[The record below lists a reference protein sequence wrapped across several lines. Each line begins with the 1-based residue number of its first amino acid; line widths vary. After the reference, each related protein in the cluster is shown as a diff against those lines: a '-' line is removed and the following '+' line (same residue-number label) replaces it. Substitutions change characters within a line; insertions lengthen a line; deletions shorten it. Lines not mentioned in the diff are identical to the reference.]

1 MENSL
6 FCNKDLV
13 KYLVVFGLVYSIL
26 KMIPNQ
32 QLSNKDLVLV
42 MIIITL
48 GFICIDCI
56 FFKNHESFANI
67 KKRSRDIE
75 TDDDDYDYDCDDDE
89 EDCDDDYEDDYYL
102 RDNRRRRKDYSRPT
116 SPSGSPRP
124 TRSGKPSS
132 SESPRPTR
140 SCKPSSSES
149 TRPTRSGS
157 PTRSESPRPTRS
169 GSPRPT
175 RSGSPTRS
183 ESPIPTKAGRP
194 TKGESKN
201 RSKGESKSVSM
212 CGPEIEKMKKKL
224 ESEVKELKRQ
234 MMLKAT
240 MPDKENSSITQKYFD
255 SLILELNSKG
265 ILRSDEIDNIK
276 LKISSKLLTMEEA
289 IVSLEN
295 LKKTGKPEI
304 KETNDFKYNELPDE
318 FYNPIGNRIANEWAN
333 DNEYNL
339 LNTNKW
345 QVPMPRPPVCINT
358 APCKVCPS
366 DGTNFLPVNLK
377 NWDEART
384 ISDTTINQKWAK
396 DKKDSTRKL

>member
-1 MENSL
+1 
-6 FCNKDLV
+6 
-13 KYLVVFGLVYSIL
+13 
-26 KMIPNQ
+26 
-32 QLSNKDLVLV
+32 
-42 MIIITL
+42 
-48 GFICIDCI
+48 
-56 FFKNHESFANI
+56 
-67 KKRSRDIE
+67 
-75 TDDDDYDYDCDDDE
+75 
-89 EDCDDDYEDDYYL
+89 
-102 RDNRRRRKDYSRPT
+102 
-116 SPSGSPRP
+116 
-124 TRSGKPSS
+124 
-132 SESPRPTR
+132 
-140 SCKPSSSES
+140 
-149 TRPTRSGS
+149 
-157 PTRSESPRPTRS
+157 
-169 GSPRPT
+169 
-175 RSGSPTRS
+175 
-183 ESPIPTKAGRP
+183 
-194 TKGESKN
+194 
-201 RSKGESKSVSM
+201 
-212 CGPEIEKMKKKL
+212 
-224 ESEVKELKRQ
+224 

-255 SLILELNSKG
+255 SLILELNSKN

-276 LKISSKLLTMEEA
+276 LKISSRLLTMEEA

-295 LKKTGKPEI
+295 LKKSGKPEI

-318 FYNPIGNRIANEWAN
+318 FYNPIGNKIANEWAS